1 MADLRETLT
10 HYDLKVLQAMAQELN
25 IKLDAKSSKDAAR
38 LLERYLGASE
48 TVRRAVER
56 LREPEREAL
65 RRLQRIGGSA
75 SARGLKLNLL
85 QAGLVAKTPKA
96 NIAAWRVQ
104 TWAEEYEAK
113 QNYSGQP
120 CFEDVMARLAV
131 MGLVFSER
139 EANRKNVLVGFSPA
153 PLIFIPEIVFKQL
166 PPPPAASLALLAE
179 PELAE
184 RAAGSARLFQRDLGR
199 YWRFVRRSGELR
211 LTTQGYLYKADVKSL
226 NAALG
231 REDTRGEQDNP
242 RLRFLRAQLTD
253 LKLMASRGA
262 SQGSASPEQTNFWT
276 RPAAERVKASFEAWR
291 DGQSWNELLRIP
303 VKHGGYDHRN
313 PAPPELPRA
322 RQVVLKHIVAMGKGW
337 VPFNALLDHLA
348 VGDYDFLFPRS
359 HVNSSVNSYYY
370 SPYQQ
375 TPYYAANNPYNLTF
389 DGISGEAEGWLKVE
403 GGFVGALVAGPLF
416 WMGLVD
422 LGDADC
428 RAPTAPNDIR
438 PKEEI
443 APGAYRLTD
452 LGLWVLGLGP
462 APEIAE
468 EGGRVVVQ
476 PNFQITAME
485 PISDR
490 VLGELDEFA
499 DSEGGDRALLYR
511 LTRQSVYRG
520 QQNGWDSGA
529 VGQHR
534 IIARLQELCGAELPG
549 NVYRSLVEWDTL
561 HNRIVIRRNA
571 TLILASDASVLDD
584 ALAEPGRAEAAL
596 GTTLGRRV
604 SDHVTLPPGKAEAVA
619 LVLRQSG
626 WPPLVTPRGQD
637 DSPGSVRLDEAGNVT
652 FLQPTPSLGARA
664 RLSSLVDESVVG
676 QRRITPGTVKAA
688 LKAGRNVDMILADLR
703 AVNVGPV
710 PPALVTQ
717 IKAWGNYYGDGA
729 MSQVTLLQVRDKG
742 VLKELCADPELA
754 SFLMPFEAGQR
765 AMALVDPEHVD
776 EVRALLAQRGIGVR
790 ANIE

>member
-1 MADLRETLT
+1 
-10 HYDLKVLQAMAQELN
+10 
-25 IKLDAKSSKDAAR
+25 
-38 LLERYLGASE
+38 
-48 TVRRAVER
+48 
-56 LREPEREAL
+56 
-65 RRLQRIGGSA
+65 
-75 SARGLKLNLL
+75 
-85 QAGLVAKTPKA
+85 
-96 NIAAWRVQ
+96 
-104 TWAEEYEAK
+104 
-113 QNYSGQP
+113 
-120 CFEDVMARLAV
+120 
-131 MGLVFSER
+131 
-139 EANRKNVLVGFSPA
+139 
-153 PLIFIPEIVFKQL
+153 
-166 PPPPAASLALLAE
+166 
-179 PELAE
+179 
-184 RAAGSARLFQRDLGR
+184 
-199 YWRFVRRSGELR
+199 
-211 LTTQGYLYKADVKSL
+211 
-226 NAALG
+226 
-231 REDTRGEQDNP
+231 
-242 RLRFLRAQLTD
+242 
-253 LKLMASRGA
+253 
-262 SQGSASPEQTNFWT
+262 
-276 RPAAERVKASFEAWR
+276 
-291 DGQSWNELLRIP
+291 
-303 VKHGGYDHRN
+303 
-313 PAPPELPRA
+313 
-322 RQVVLKHIVAMGKGW
+322 
-337 VPFNALLDHLA
+337 
-348 VGDYDFLFPRS
+348 
-359 HVNSSVNSYYY
+359 
-370 SPYQQ
+370 
-375 TPYYAANNPYNLTF
+375 
-389 DGISGEAEGWLKVE
+389 
-403 GGFVGALVAGPLF
+403 
-416 WMGLVD
+416 
-422 LGDADC
+422 
-428 RAPTAPNDIR
+428 
-438 PKEEI
+438 
-443 APGAYRLTD
+443 LTD

-520 QQNGWDSGA
+520 QQNGWDA
-529 VGQHR
+529 PRV
-534 IIARLQELCGAELPG
+534 IARLQELCGAELPG

-584 ALAEPGRAEAAL
+584 ALADPGRAEA
-596 GTTLGRRV
+596 LGRRV

-637 DSPGSVRLDEAGNVT
+637 DSPGSVRLDEVGNVT

-676 QRRITPGTVKAA
+676 QHHITPGTVKAA

-742 VLKELCADPELA
+742 VLKELFADPELA
-754 SFLMPFEAGQR
+754 YFLMPFEAGQR

>member
-10 HYDLKVLQAMAQELN
+10 HYDLKVLQAMAHELN

-38 LLERYLGASE
+38 LLERYLGAFE

-56 LREPEREAL
+56 LREPERETL
-65 RRLQRIGGSA
+65 RRLQRMGGSA
-75 SARGLKLNLL
+75 SARGLKFNLL

-96 NIAAWRVQ
+96 NVAAWRGP
-104 TWAEEYEAK
+104 TWTEEYEAK
-113 QNYSGQP
+113 QDYSGKP

-139 EANRKNVLVGFSPA
+139 EANRKNILVGFSPA
-153 PLIFIPEIVFKQL
+153 PLLFIPEVVFKQL
-166 PPPPAASLALLAE
+166 PPPPAASLASPVE
-179 PELAE
+179 PEQT
-184 RAAGSARLFQRDLGR
+184 AAGSARQFQRDLGR
-199 YWRFVRRSGELR
+199 YWRFVRRAGELR
-211 LTTQGYLYKADVKSL
+211 LTTQGYLYKADVKSI

-253 LKLMASRGA
+253 LKLLTPGP
-262 SQGSASPEQTNFWT
+262 QGSAPSEQASFWT
-276 RPAAERVKASFEAWR
+276 RSATERVKASFEAWR

-313 PAPPELPRA
+313 PAPLELPRA
-322 RQVVLKHIVAMGKGW
+322 RQVVLKHIAAMGKGW
-337 VPFNALLDHLA
+337 IPFNALLDHLA

-359 HVNSSVNSYYY
+359 HVGPSIGSYYY

-389 DGISGEAEGWLKVE
+389 EGISSEVDGWLVVE

-416 WMGLVD
+416 WMGLID

-428 RAPTAPNDIR
+428 RAPTALRNELR
-438 PKEEI
+438 EESV
-443 APGAYRLTD
+443 PGAYRLTD
-452 LGLWVLGLGP
+452 LGLWVLGLGS

-476 PNFQITAME
+476 PNFQIMAME

-490 VLGELDEFA
+490 MLGELDEFA

-520 QQNGWDSGA
+520 QQNGWG
-529 VGQHR
+529 VPR

-549 NVYRSLVEWDTL
+549 NIYRSLVEWDAL

-571 TLILASDASVLDD
+571 TLSLASDASVLDD
-584 ALAEPGRAEAAL
+584 ALADPGRAEA
-596 GTTLGRRV
+596 LGRRV
-604 SDHVTLPPGKAEAVA
+604 SDNITLPPGKAEDVA
-619 LVLRQSG
+619 RALRQAG

-637 DSPGSVRLDEAGNVT
+637 DSPGSVRLDEGGNVT

-664 RLSSLVDESVVG
+664 RLASSGLSQMDEGAVG
-676 QRRITPGTVKAA
+676 QHRIKPGTVKAA
-688 LKAGRNVDMILADLR
+688 LKAGRNVDAILADLR
-703 AVNVGPV
+703 AINVGPV

-729 MSQVTLLQVRDKG
+729 MSQVTLLQVRDMG

-754 SFLMPFEAGQR
+754 SFIKPFEAGQR

-776 EVRALLAQRGIGVR
+776 EVRALLARRGIGVR
-790 ANIE
+790 ADIE

>member
-10 HYDLKVLQAMAQELN
+10 HYDLKVLQAIARELN

-38 LLERYLGASE
+38 LLERYLGAFE

-56 LREPEREAL
+56 LRGPEREAL
-65 RRLQRIGGSA
+65 RRLQRMGGSA
-75 SARGLKLNLL
+75 SARGLKFNLL

-96 NIAAWRVQ
+96 NVAAWRGP

-113 QNYSGQP
+113 QDYSGKP

-139 EANRKNVLVGFSPA
+139 EANRKNILVGFSPA
-153 PLIFIPEIVFKQL
+153 PLIFIPEVVFRQL
-166 PPPPAASLALLAE
+166 PQPPVASFASPVE
-179 PELAE
+179 PEQVV
-184 RAAGSARLFQRDLGR
+184 AGSARLFQRDLGR
-199 YWRFVRRSGELR
+199 YWRFVRRAGELR
-211 LTTQGYLYKADVKSL
+211 LTTQGYLYKADVKSI

-231 REDTRGEQDNP
+231 REYPRGEQDNP

-253 LKLMASRGA
+253 LKLLVPGP
-262 SQGSASPEQTNFWT
+262 QGLAPSEQAGFWT
-276 RPAAERVKASFEAWR
+276 RLATERVKASFEAWR

-313 PAPPELPRA
+313 PAPSELLRA
-322 RQVVLKHIVAMGKGW
+322 RQVVLKHIAATGKGW

-348 VGDYDFLFPRS
+348 VGDYDFLFPRGRVGQS
-359 HVNSSVNSYYY
+359 ISSYYY

-375 TPYYAANNPYNLTF
+375 TPYYASNNPYNLTF
-389 DGISGEAEGWLKVE
+389 DGVGSEEDGWIKIE
-403 GGFVGALVAGPLF
+403 GGFVGALMAGPLF
-416 WMGLVD
+416 WMGLID
-422 LGDADC
+422 LGGPAAL
-428 RAPTAPNDIR
+428 RNELR
-438 PKEEI
+438 EEI
-443 APGAYRLTD
+443 VPGAYRLTD
-452 LGLWVLGLGP
+452 LGAWMLGLGS

-476 PNFQITAME
+476 PNFQIMAME

-520 QQNGWDSGA
+520 QQNGWD
-529 VGQHR
+529 VPR
-534 IIARLQELCGAELPG
+534 IMARLQELCGAELPG
-549 NVYRSLVEWDTL
+549 NIRRSLEEWDAL

-571 TLILASDASVLDD
+571 TLVLASDASVLDGVYSD
-584 ALAEPGRAEAAL
+584 PRRAEA
-596 GTTLGRRV
+596 LGRRV
-604 SDHVTLPPGKAEAVA
+604 TDDITLPPGKAEDVA
-619 LVLRQSG
+619 RALRQAG

-637 DSPGSVRLDEAGNVT
+637 DSAGSVRLDETGNVT

-664 RLSSLVDESVVG
+664 RLASSGLSQMDEGAALQHS
-676 QRRITPGTVKAA
+676 IKPATVKAA
-688 LKAGRNVDMILADLR
+688 LKAGRNVDAILADLR
-703 AVNVGPV
+703 AVSVGPV

-729 MSQVTLLQVRDKG
+729 MSQVTLLEVRDMG
-742 VLKELCADPELA
+742 VLNELCADPELA
-754 SFLMPFEAGQR
+754 PFIKPFEAGQR
-765 AMALVDPEHVD
+765 AIAIVDPQHVD
-776 EVRALLAQRGIGVR
+776 EVRVLLTRRGIELKADPRVF
-790 ANIE
+790 

>member
-1 MADLRETLT
+1 MA
-10 HYDLKVLQAMAQELN
+10 HVLD

-38 LLERYLGASE
+38 LLERYIGASE
-48 TVRRAVER
+48 TVRRAVGR

-75 SARGLKLNLL
+75 SARGLKFNLL

-96 NIAAWRVQ
+96 NVAAWRGP

-113 QNYSGQP
+113 QDYAGKP

-139 EANRKNVLVGFSPA
+139 EANRKNILVGFSPA
-153 PLIFIPEIVFKQL
+153 PLIFIPEVVFRQL
-166 PPPPAASLALLAE
+166 PQPPVASFASPVE
-179 PELAE
+179 PEQVT
-184 RAAGSARLFQRDLGR
+184 AGSARQFQRDLGR
-199 YWRFVRRSGELR
+199 YWRFVRRAGELR
-211 LTTQGYLYKADVKSL
+211 LTTQGYLYKADVKSIH
-226 NAALG
+226 AALG

-253 LKLMASRGA
+253 LKLLTPGPQGLAPSEQAS
-262 SQGSASPEQTNFWT
+262 FWT
-276 RPAAERVKASFEAWR
+276 RSAAERVKASFEAWR

-303 VKHGGYDHRN
+303 VKHSGYDHRN
-313 PAPPELPRA
+313 PAPSELLRA
-322 RQVVLKHIVAMGKGW
+322 RQVVLKHIAAMGEGW
-337 VPFNALLDHLA
+337 VSFNALLDHLA

-359 HVNSSVNSYYY
+359 RVGQSISSYYY

-375 TPYYAANNPYNLTF
+375 TPYYASNNPYNLTF
-389 DGISGEAEGWLKVE
+389 EGVSSEVDGWIKVE

-416 WMGLVD
+416 WMGLID
-422 LGDADC
+422 LGG
-428 RAPTAPNDIR
+428 PTVPS
-438 PKEEI
+438 EEI
-443 APGAYRLTD
+443 VPGTYRLTD
-452 LGLWVLGLGP
+452 LGAWMLGLGS

-476 PNFQITAME
+476 PNFQIMAME
-485 PISDR
+485 PVSDR

-520 QQNGWDSGA
+520 QQNGWG
-529 VGQHR
+529 VPH

-549 NVYRSLVEWDTL
+549 NIHRSLEEWDAL

-571 TLILASDASVLDD
+571 TLVLASDAPVLDD
-584 ALAEPGRAEAAL
+584 VCSDRRCAEAM
-596 GTTLGRRV
+596 GRRV
-604 SDHVTLPPGKAEAVA
+604 SDDIMLPPGKAEDVA
-619 LVLRQSG
+619 RVLRQAG

-664 RLSSLVDESVVG
+664 RLASLVDEDSVG
-676 QRRITPGTVKAA
+676 QGRIKPGTVKAA
-688 LKAGRNVDMILADLR
+688 LKAGRDVDAILADLR

-729 MSQVTLLQVRDKG
+729 MAQVMLLQVRDQG

-754 SFLMPFEAGQR
+754 PFIRPFEAGQR
-765 AMALVDPEHVD
+765 ALVMVDPEHVN
-776 EVRALLAQRGIGVR
+776 EVRVLLERRGIGLKTDLT
-790 ANIE
+790 NL